1 MSRGVNSCTFI
12 GNVGKDPETRFI
24 PNGNAVTNFSIAVG
38 KKYKDKNGNPQEHT
52 EWVRIVAFGRLGE
65 ICGEYLQKG
74 AQVYICGE
82 MKTNKWEKDGQTRY
96 STEIIAN
103 EVQFLGVK
111 GETSEV
117 PQGGAPQQDDDFN
130 SDIPF

>member
-52 EWVRIVAFGRLGE
+52 EWVRG
-65 ICGEYLQKG
+65 
-74 AQVYICGE
+74 
-82 MKTNKWEKDGQTRY
+82 
-96 STEIIAN
+96 S
-103 EVQFLGVK
+103 
-111 GETSEV
+111 
-117 PQGGAPQQDDDFN
+117 
-130 SDIPF
+130 